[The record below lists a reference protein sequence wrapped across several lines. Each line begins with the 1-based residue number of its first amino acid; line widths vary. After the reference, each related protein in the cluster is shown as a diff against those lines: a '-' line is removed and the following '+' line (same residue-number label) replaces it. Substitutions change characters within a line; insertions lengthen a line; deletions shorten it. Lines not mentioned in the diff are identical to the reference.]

1 MAIQIIQIP
10 VLGDN
15 YSYLIRDDKEG
26 RAAVV
31 DPAEAAP
38 VLKRLDQAGWKLDYV
53 LNTHHHGDHVG
64 GNRELKQATGCRVVG
79 SKAEVNLIPGIDI
92 ALGEPDRFILG
103 GTEVRIIDTPGHTV
117 GHVCYYFEWSGV
129 LFSGDH
135 LFSLGCGRLFGGT
148 AEQMWVS
155 LDKIRKLPK
164 ETRVYCGHE
173 YTEQNGRFA
182 LTVEPG
188 NQALQKRCVETAK
201 LRAESKPTVPSTLQQ
216 ELETNPFLRPE
227 SVEIRANVAK
237 EKTSD
242 QDVFTA
248 LRQRKDRF

>member
-26 RAAVV
+26 RTAVV
-31 DPAEAAP
+31 DPAEAGP
-38 VLKRLDQAGWKLDYV
+38 VLKRLDQEGWKLDYI
-53 LNTHHHGDHVG
+53 LNTHHHVDHVG
-64 GNRELKQATGCRVVG
+64 GNRELKQATACRVVG

-92 ALGEPDRFILG
+92 ALGEPDRFVLG

-117 GHVCYYFEWSGV
+117 GHVCYYFEWSDV

-135 LFSLGCGRLFGGT
+135 LFSMGCGRLFGGT
-148 AEQMWVS
+148 AAQMWAS

-164 ETRVYCGHE
+164 ETQVYCAHE
-173 YTEQNGRFA
+173 YTVQNGRFA

-188 NQALQKRCVETAK
+188 NPALQKRCRQASD
-201 LRAESKPTVPSTLQQ
+201 LRAESKSTVPSTLQQ
-216 ELETNPFLRPE
+216 ELDTNPFLRPE
-227 SVEIRANVAK
+227 SAEIRAAIGK
-237 EKTSD
+237 EDASD
-242 QDVFTA
+242 QQVFA
-248 LRQRKDRF
+248 DLRQRKDRF

>member
-26 RAAVV
+26 RTAVV
-31 DPAEAAP
+31 DPAEATP
-38 VLKRLDQAGWKLDYV
+38 ILKRLDQEGWTLDYI

-64 GNRELKQATGCRVVG
+64 GNRELKQATDCRVVG

-103 GTEVRIIDTPGHTV
+103 GTEVRIIDTPGHTL

-148 AEQMWVS
+148 AAQMWAS
-155 LDKIRKLPK
+155 LDKIRNLPK
-164 ETRVYCGHE
+164 ETLVYCAHE
-173 YTEQNGRFA
+173 YTVQNGRFA

-188 NQALQKRCVETAK
+188 NGALQKRCREAAD
-201 LRAESKPTVPSTLQQ
+201 LRAESKPAVPSTLQQ

-227 SVEIRANVAK
+227 SLEIRAKIGKKDAS
-237 EKTSD
+237 E
-242 QDVFTA
+242 QEVFAT

>member
-1 MAIQIIQIP
+1 MAIQTIQIP

-15 YSYLIRDDKEG
+15 YSYLIRDEKEG
-26 RAAVV
+26 RTAVV
-31 DPAEAAP
+31 DPSEATP
-38 VLKRLDQAGWKLDYV
+38 ILNRLDQEGWKLDFI

-92 ALGEPDRFILG
+92 ALGEPDRFVLG
-103 GTEVRIIDTPGHTV
+103 GSEVRIIDTPGHTL

-148 AEQMWVS
+148 AAQMWAS
-155 LDKIRKLPK
+155 LEKIRQLPE
-164 ETRVYCGHE
+164 ETLVYCAHE
-173 YTEQNGRFA
+173 YTVQNGRFA

-188 NQALQKRCVETAK
+188 NQALQKRCREAAD
-201 LRAESKPTVPSTLQQ
+201 LRGESKPTVPSTLQQ
-216 ELETNPFLRPE
+216 EFDTNPFLRPE
-227 SVEIRANVAK
+227 SVEIRAKIGKKDA
-237 EKTSD
+237 SD
-242 QDVFTA
+242 QEVFAT